1 MAGGEGPD
9 IRILESFCIHIGEA
23 KNLPSQRDVYASVK
37 LDQEEIYRTAVK
49 EKTQSPFW
57 SEDFTFD
64 VPREFHT
71 LAFYVYE
78 KDRLKRSENILGK
91 VPFRKDELKQCEG
104 KDRWFPLVNVDAD
117 TEVQGKVHVEIKPSD
132 VLGED
137 GIVSKLSVSV
147 LEASGLSIANGQC
160 DPYAQVTLIS
170 PSRTETTKKT
180 KKRKCPNPQFDETFL
195 FEITNSNSYS
205 EKNHFFSPAE
215 EDFQKVEVKVSL
227 WNGSSNVFM
236 GEVKIPMSAIVSS
249 ESGNHNAWYYLQP
262 REGSNHKSQR
272 PAECSSLRVRVS
284 YEVDSVFPSE
294 HYAPLLDVLLGSPQV
309 EPVTSSPVLILDQCV
324 KDKAIAA
331 SSITR
336 IFHHKGEIIPL
347 VRGLIKNEVSKI
359 TNPNTIFRGNSLT
372 TKVIDEYMH
381 MEGLYYLHKTL
392 KELIEEIL
400 EERKPCE
407 IDSAKFRDGENL
419 AVNLN
424 NVMEYVG
431 RAYRAII
438 NSAMACPT
446 SLCEVFCVLREV
458 TDKQF
463 PDQPD
468 VKYAAVSAFIFLR
481 LFAPAILSPRLFQ
494 LCQDN
499 PDETVSRTLKIVSKA
514 IQTLGNHV
522 NPDKVNSY
530 AFKEVYM
537 LPLFKSL
544 LDREHILSIRKFLEI
559 VSTCTKVPPKSPE
572 SAVTLKEGYLTKRAQ
587 GRKKYFGVKNF
598 KKRWFRLTN
607 HELTYGKCKETEPL
621 CTIPV
626 SEILAVEKLQEDSFH
641 MKFMFQVVQPE
652 RALYVQGSNCV
663 EEKEWM
669 DILSKVCQSNKNRLR
684 YFHPAAYVNGQ
695 WICCN
700 AAPET
705 ERGCT
710 PVTSGLPV
718 SVIVAVD
725 PDRELERIYRL
736 FHANSA
742 TLKKLQES
750 CAILAVYQGNQEQV
764 EPIEDDMSCFTS
776 VKAIL
781 NSIDKLTKEHEDC
794 LKRRREQMEPGS
806 KQSPIGDPKG
816 DDFQAHS

>member
-1 MAGGEGPD
+1 
-9 IRILESFCIHIGEA
+9 EA
-23 KNLPSQRDVYASVK
+23 KNLPSLRDVYASVK

-78 KDRLKRSENILGK
+78 KDKLKRSENILGK

-309 EPVTSSPVLILDQCV
+309 ECV

-359 TNPNTIFRGNSLT
+359 TFMYCSIDRNPNTIFRGNSLT

-392 KELIEEIL
+392 KELIEEII

-419 AVNLN
+419 TVNLN

-431 RAYRAII
+431 RAYRAIMD
-438 NSAMACPT
+438 SAMACPT

-607 HELTYGKCKETEPL
+607 HELTYGKCKGRNEPL

-626 SEILAVEKLQEDSFH
+626 SEILAVEKLQEDSFQ

-652 RALYVQGSNCV
+652 RALYVQ
-663 EEKEWM
+663 EKFFKDNFSFSLQRI